1 MNESFE
7 SQKSLFQYPDVMS
20 EKGEFERVASAFNL
34 DVSVLLFSAQDAK
47 LVSLNDDVWEN
58 LENTDSG
65 DIEVDGWEK
74 VRECSESQPQL
85 RDWELLR
92 DRLQSGQATDAP
104 IVMKF
109 GDRYHLVAGNTRL
122 MAAKAL
128 GVRPQILL
136 FEIDV

>member
-1 MNESFE
+1 
-7 SQKSLFQYPDVMS
+7 
-20 EKGEFERVASAFNL
+20 
-34 DVSVLLFSAQDAK
+34 
-47 LVSLNDDVWEN
+47 
-58 LENTDSG
+58 
-65 DIEVDGWEK
+65 EVDGWEK